1 MRLAVFNH
9 LLTLHPHYFE
19 INRSGEINARLTTDT
34 TLLQS
39 IFGFSISMALSSV
52 LLFLGGLVMMLITN
66 LKLALIVLVT
76 VPIILLPMAIY
87 GRRLRALSRKSQDT
101 VADIGT
107 YAGEIVQNIKVV
119 QSFTREPE
127 ESIAFK
133 NEVEKAFSAAK
144 RRIMQ
149 SSLLIAAAMI
159 LVFTGLGAMIWFGAK
174 DVTNGDISAGELAS
188 FVFYAIMGMYGQDNT
203 NYYDLGSSTGAITLS
218 IALNNKSKNNQFFA
232 IDNSKEMVEQCEK
245 NLHNKVDNL
254 QAICDDINQVK
265 INSASIVVL
274 NLTLQFIDVN
284 LRSNLIKKIYDGL
297 ESGGILIISEKI
309 HFDDA
314 VTQNQITKLH
324 MDFKK
329 ENGYSELEI
338 ANKRQAIENVLITE
352 TKEQHLNRLRDCG
365 FVETSCF
372 FQCLNFVSFLSVK

>member
-1 MRLAVFNH
+1 MRDNLYNKQSDIADFRFDQDVVKVFDDMVR
-9 LLTLHPHYFE
+9 
-19 INRSGEINARLTTDT
+19 RSVPGYD
-34 TLLQS
+34 
-39 IFGFSISMALSSV
+39 SMIQ
-52 LLFLGGLVMMLITN
+52 M
-66 LKLALIVLVT
+66 
-76 VPIILLPMAIY
+76 
-87 GRRLRALSRKSQDT
+87 
-101 VADIGT
+101 IG
-107 YAGEIVQNIKVV
+107 
-119 QSFTREPE
+119 
-127 ESIAFK
+127 
-133 NEVEKAFSAAK
+133 
-144 RRIMQ
+144 
-149 SSLLIAAAMI
+149 LIAR
-159 LVFTGLGAMIWFGAK
+159 
-174 DVTNGDISAGELAS
+174 
-188 FVFYAIMGMYGQDNT
+188 MYGQDNT

-254 QAICDDINQVK
+254 QAICDDINQVQIK
-265 INSASIVVL
+265 SASIVVL

-365 FVETSCF
+365 FIETSCF

>member
-1 MRLAVFNH
+1 MRDNLFNKQSDIADFRFDQEVVKVFDDMVR
-9 LLTLHPHYFE
+9 
-19 INRSGEINARLTTDT
+19 RSVPGYD
-34 TLLQS
+34 
-39 IFGFSISMALSSV
+39 SMIQ
-52 LLFLGGLVMMLITN
+52 M
-66 LKLALIVLVT
+66 
-76 VPIILLPMAIY
+76 
-87 GRRLRALSRKSQDT
+87 
-101 VADIGT
+101 IG
-107 YAGEIVQNIKVV
+107 
-119 QSFTREPE
+119 
-127 ESIAFK
+127 
-133 NEVEKAFSAAK
+133 
-144 RRIMQ
+144 
-149 SSLLIAAAMI
+149 LIAR
-159 LVFTGLGAMIWFGAK
+159 
-174 DVTNGDISAGELAS
+174 
-188 FVFYAIMGMYGQDNT
+188 MYGQDNT

-232 IDNSKEMVEQCEK
+232 IDNSKKMVEQCEK

-254 QAICDDINQVK
+254 QAICADINQVK

-352 TKEQHLNRLRDCG
+352 TKEQHLNRLRECG

>member
-1 MRLAVFNH
+1 MRDNLFNKQSDIADFRFDQDVVKVFDDMVR
-9 LLTLHPHYFE
+9 
-19 INRSGEINARLTTDT
+19 RSVPGYD
-34 TLLQS
+34 
-39 IFGFSISMALSSV
+39 SMIQ
-52 LLFLGGLVMMLITN
+52 M
-66 LKLALIVLVT
+66 
-76 VPIILLPMAIY
+76 
-87 GRRLRALSRKSQDT
+87 
-101 VADIGT
+101 IG
-107 YAGEIVQNIKVV
+107 
-119 QSFTREPE
+119 
-127 ESIAFK
+127 
-133 NEVEKAFSAAK
+133 
-144 RRIMQ
+144 
-149 SSLLIAAAMI
+149 LIAR
-159 LVFTGLGAMIWFGAK
+159 
-174 DVTNGDISAGELAS
+174 
-188 FVFYAIMGMYGQDNT
+188 MYGQDNT

-324 MDFKK
+324 IDFKK

>member
-1 MRLAVFNH
+1 MRDNLFNKQSDIADFRFDQDVVKVFDDMVR
-9 LLTLHPHYFE
+9 
-19 INRSGEINARLTTDT
+19 RSVPGYD
-34 TLLQS
+34 
-39 IFGFSISMALSSV
+39 SMIQ
-52 LLFLGGLVMMLITN
+52 M
-66 LKLALIVLVT
+66 
-76 VPIILLPMAIY
+76 
-87 GRRLRALSRKSQDT
+87 
-101 VADIGT
+101 IG
-107 YAGEIVQNIKVV
+107 
-119 QSFTREPE
+119 
-127 ESIAFK
+127 
-133 NEVEKAFSAAK
+133 
-144 RRIMQ
+144 
-149 SSLLIAAAMI
+149 LIAR
-159 LVFTGLGAMIWFGAK
+159 
-174 DVTNGDISAGELAS
+174 
-188 FVFYAIMGMYGQDNT
+188 MYGQDNT

-254 QAICDDINQVK
+254 QAIYDDINQVK

>member
-1 MRLAVFNH
+1 M
-9 LLTLHPHYFE
+9 
-19 INRSGEINARLTTDT
+19 
-34 TLLQS
+34 
-39 IFGFSISMALSSV
+39 
-52 LLFLGGLVMMLITN
+52 
-66 LKLALIVLVT
+66 
-76 VPIILLPMAIY
+76 
-87 GRRLRALSRKSQDT
+87 
-101 VADIGT
+101 IG
-107 YAGEIVQNIKVV
+107 
-119 QSFTREPE
+119 
-127 ESIAFK
+127 
-133 NEVEKAFSAAK
+133 
-144 RRIMQ
+144 
-149 SSLLIAAAMI
+149 LIAR
-159 LVFTGLGAMIWFGAK
+159 
-174 DVTNGDISAGELAS
+174 
-188 FVFYAIMGMYGQDNT
+188 MYGQDNT

-297 ESGGILIISEKI
+297 EPGGILIISEKI

>member
-1 MRLAVFNH
+1 MRDNLFNKQTDIADFRFDQDVVKVFDDMVR
-9 LLTLHPHYFE
+9 
-19 INRSGEINARLTTDT
+19 RSVPGYD
-34 TLLQS
+34 
-39 IFGFSISMALSSV
+39 SMIQ
-52 LLFLGGLVMMLITN
+52 M
-66 LKLALIVLVT
+66 
-76 VPIILLPMAIY
+76 
-87 GRRLRALSRKSQDT
+87 
-101 VADIGT
+101 IG
-107 YAGEIVQNIKVV
+107 
-119 QSFTREPE
+119 
-127 ESIAFK
+127 
-133 NEVEKAFSAAK
+133 
-144 RRIMQ
+144 
-149 SSLLIAAAMI
+149 LIAR
-159 LVFTGLGAMIWFGAK
+159 
-174 DVTNGDISAGELAS
+174 
-188 FVFYAIMGMYGQDNT
+188 MYGQDNT

-297 ESGGILIISEKI
+297 EPGGILIISEKI
-309 HFDDA
+309 HFDHA

>member
-1 MRLAVFNH
+1 MRDNLFNKQSDIADFRFDQDVVKVFDDMVR
-9 LLTLHPHYFE
+9 
-19 INRSGEINARLTTDT
+19 RSVPGYD
-34 TLLQS
+34 
-39 IFGFSISMALSSV
+39 SMIQ
-52 LLFLGGLVMMLITN
+52 M
-66 LKLALIVLVT
+66 
-76 VPIILLPMAIY
+76 
-87 GRRLRALSRKSQDT
+87 
-101 VADIGT
+101 IG
-107 YAGEIVQNIKVV
+107 
-119 QSFTREPE
+119 
-127 ESIAFK
+127 
-133 NEVEKAFSAAK
+133 
-144 RRIMQ
+144 
-149 SSLLIAAAMI
+149 LIAR
-159 LVFTGLGAMIWFGAK
+159 
-174 DVTNGDISAGELAS
+174 
-188 FVFYAIMGMYGQDNT
+188 MYGQDNT

-352 TKEQHLNRLRDCG
+352 TKEQHQNRLRDCG

>member
-1 MRLAVFNH
+1 MRDNLFNNQSDIADFRFDQDVVKVFDDMVR
-9 LLTLHPHYFE
+9 
-19 INRSGEINARLTTDT
+19 RSVPGYD
-34 TLLQS
+34 
-39 IFGFSISMALSSV
+39 SMIQ
-52 LLFLGGLVMMLITN
+52 M
-66 LKLALIVLVT
+66 
-76 VPIILLPMAIY
+76 
-87 GRRLRALSRKSQDT
+87 
-101 VADIGT
+101 IG
-107 YAGEIVQNIKVV
+107 
-119 QSFTREPE
+119 
-127 ESIAFK
+127 
-133 NEVEKAFSAAK
+133 
-144 RRIMQ
+144 
-149 SSLLIAAAMI
+149 LIAR
-159 LVFTGLGAMIWFGAK
+159 
-174 DVTNGDISAGELAS
+174 
-188 FVFYAIMGMYGQDNT
+188 MYGQDNT

-309 HFDDA
+309 HFEDA
-314 VTQNQITKLH
+314 VMQNQITKLH

>member
-1 MRLAVFNH
+1 MRDNLFNNQSDIADFRFDQDVVKVFDDMVR
-9 LLTLHPHYFE
+9 
-19 INRSGEINARLTTDT
+19 RSVPGYD
-34 TLLQS
+34 
-39 IFGFSISMALSSV
+39 SMIQ
-52 LLFLGGLVMMLITN
+52 M
-66 LKLALIVLVT
+66 
-76 VPIILLPMAIY
+76 
-87 GRRLRALSRKSQDT
+87 
-101 VADIGT
+101 IG
-107 YAGEIVQNIKVV
+107 
-119 QSFTREPE
+119 
-127 ESIAFK
+127 
-133 NEVEKAFSAAK
+133 
-144 RRIMQ
+144 
-149 SSLLIAAAMI
+149 LIAR
-159 LVFTGLGAMIWFGAK
+159 
-174 DVTNGDISAGELAS
+174 
-188 FVFYAIMGMYGQDNT
+188 MYGQDNT

-297 ESGGILIISEKI
+297 EPGGILIISEKI

>member
-1 MRLAVFNH
+1 MRDNLFNKQSDIADFRFDQDVVKVFDDMVR
-9 LLTLHPHYFE
+9 
-19 INRSGEINARLTTDT
+19 RSVPGYD
-34 TLLQS
+34 
-39 IFGFSISMALSSV
+39 SMIQ
-52 LLFLGGLVMMLITN
+52 M
-66 LKLALIVLVT
+66 
-76 VPIILLPMAIY
+76 
-87 GRRLRALSRKSQDT
+87 
-101 VADIGT
+101 IG
-107 YAGEIVQNIKVV
+107 
-119 QSFTREPE
+119 
-127 ESIAFK
+127 
-133 NEVEKAFSAAK
+133 
-144 RRIMQ
+144 
-149 SSLLIAAAMI
+149 LIAR
-159 LVFTGLGAMIWFGAK
+159 
-174 DVTNGDISAGELAS
+174 
-188 FVFYAIMGMYGQDNT
+188 MYGQDNT

-254 QAICDDINQVK
+254 QAICDDINQVQIK
-265 INSASIVVL
+265 SASIVVL

>member
-1 MRLAVFNH
+1 MRDNLFNKQSDIADFRFDQDVVKVFDDMVR
-9 LLTLHPHYFE
+9 
-19 INRSGEINARLTTDT
+19 RSVPGYD
-34 TLLQS
+34 
-39 IFGFSISMALSSV
+39 SMIQ
-52 LLFLGGLVMMLITN
+52 M
-66 LKLALIVLVT
+66 
-76 VPIILLPMAIY
+76 
-87 GRRLRALSRKSQDT
+87 
-101 VADIGT
+101 IG
-107 YAGEIVQNIKVV
+107 
-119 QSFTREPE
+119 
-127 ESIAFK
+127 
-133 NEVEKAFSAAK
+133 
-144 RRIMQ
+144 
-149 SSLLIAAAMI
+149 LIAR
-159 LVFTGLGAMIWFGAK
+159 
-174 DVTNGDISAGELAS
+174 
-188 FVFYAIMGMYGQDNT
+188 MYGQDNT

-218 IALNNKSKNNQFFA
+218 IALNNKSNNNQFFA
-232 IDNSKEMVEQCEK
+232 IDNSNEMVEQCEK

-284 LRSNLIKKIYDGL
+284 LRFNLIKKIYDGL
-297 ESGGILIISEKI
+297 EPGGILIISEKI

>member
-1 MRLAVFNH
+1 MRDNLFNKQSDIADFQFDQDVVKVFDDMVR
-9 LLTLHPHYFE
+9 
-19 INRSGEINARLTTDT
+19 RSVPGYD
-34 TLLQS
+34 
-39 IFGFSISMALSSV
+39 SMIQ
-52 LLFLGGLVMMLITN
+52 M
-66 LKLALIVLVT
+66 
-76 VPIILLPMAIY
+76 
-87 GRRLRALSRKSQDT
+87 
-101 VADIGT
+101 IG
-107 YAGEIVQNIKVV
+107 
-119 QSFTREPE
+119 
-127 ESIAFK
+127 
-133 NEVEKAFSAAK
+133 
-144 RRIMQ
+144 
-149 SSLLIAAAMI
+149 LIAR
-159 LVFTGLGAMIWFGAK
+159 
-174 DVTNGDISAGELAS
+174 
-188 FVFYAIMGMYGQDNT
+188 MYGQDNT
-203 NYYDLGSSTGAITLS
+203 NYYDLGSSTGAITLA

-232 IDNSKEMVEQCEK
+232 IDNSKEMIEQCEK

>member
-1 MRLAVFNH
+1 MRDNLFNKQSDITDFRFDQDVVKVFDDMVR
-9 LLTLHPHYFE
+9 
-19 INRSGEINARLTTDT
+19 RSVPGYD
-34 TLLQS
+34 
-39 IFGFSISMALSSV
+39 SMIQ
-52 LLFLGGLVMMLITN
+52 M
-66 LKLALIVLVT
+66 
-76 VPIILLPMAIY
+76 
-87 GRRLRALSRKSQDT
+87 
-101 VADIGT
+101 IG
-107 YAGEIVQNIKVV
+107 
-119 QSFTREPE
+119 
-127 ESIAFK
+127 
-133 NEVEKAFSAAK
+133 
-144 RRIMQ
+144 
-149 SSLLIAAAMI
+149 LIAR
-159 LVFTGLGAMIWFGAK
+159 
-174 DVTNGDISAGELAS
+174 
-188 FVFYAIMGMYGQDNT
+188 MYGQDNT

>member
-1 MRLAVFNH
+1 MRDNLFNKQSDIADFRFDQDVVKVFDDMVR
-9 LLTLHPHYFE
+9 
-19 INRSGEINARLTTDT
+19 RSVPGYD
-34 TLLQS
+34 
-39 IFGFSISMALSSV
+39 SMIQ
-52 LLFLGGLVMMLITN
+52 M
-66 LKLALIVLVT
+66 
-76 VPIILLPMAIY
+76 
-87 GRRLRALSRKSQDT
+87 
-101 VADIGT
+101 IG
-107 YAGEIVQNIKVV
+107 
-119 QSFTREPE
+119 
-127 ESIAFK
+127 
-133 NEVEKAFSAAK
+133 
-144 RRIMQ
+144 
-149 SSLLIAAAMI
+149 LIARI
-159 LVFTGLGAMIWFGAK
+159 
-174 DVTNGDISAGELAS
+174 
-188 FVFYAIMGMYGQDNT
+188 YGQDNT

>member
-1 MRLAVFNH
+1 MRDNLFNKQTDIADFRFDQDVVKVFDDMVR
-9 LLTLHPHYFE
+9 
-19 INRSGEINARLTTDT
+19 RSVPGYD
-34 TLLQS
+34 
-39 IFGFSISMALSSV
+39 SMIQ
-52 LLFLGGLVMMLITN
+52 M
-66 LKLALIVLVT
+66 
-76 VPIILLPMAIY
+76 
-87 GRRLRALSRKSQDT
+87 
-101 VADIGT
+101 IG
-107 YAGEIVQNIKVV
+107 
-119 QSFTREPE
+119 
-127 ESIAFK
+127 
-133 NEVEKAFSAAK
+133 
-144 RRIMQ
+144 
-149 SSLLIAAAMI
+149 LIAR
-159 LVFTGLGAMIWFGAK
+159 
-174 DVTNGDISAGELAS
+174 
-188 FVFYAIMGMYGQDNT
+188 MYGQDNT

-254 QAICDDINQVK
+254 QAICDDINQVQIK
-265 INSASIVVL
+265 SASIVVL

-284 LRSNLIKKIYDGL
+284 LRFNLIKKIYDGL
-297 ESGGILIISEKI
+297 EPGGILIISEKI

>member
-1 MRLAVFNH
+1 MRDNLFNKQSDIADFRFDQEVVKVFDDMVR
-9 LLTLHPHYFE
+9 
-19 INRSGEINARLTTDT
+19 RSVPGYD
-34 TLLQS
+34 
-39 IFGFSISMALSSV
+39 SMIQ
-52 LLFLGGLVMMLITN
+52 M
-66 LKLALIVLVT
+66 
-76 VPIILLPMAIY
+76 
-87 GRRLRALSRKSQDT
+87 
-101 VADIGT
+101 IG
-107 YAGEIVQNIKVV
+107 
-119 QSFTREPE
+119 
-127 ESIAFK
+127 
-133 NEVEKAFSAAK
+133 
-144 RRIMQ
+144 
-149 SSLLIAAAMI
+149 LIAR
-159 LVFTGLGAMIWFGAK
+159 
-174 DVTNGDISAGELAS
+174 
-188 FVFYAIMGMYGQDNT
+188 MYGQDNT

-245 NLHNKVDNL
+245 NLQNKVDNL
-254 QAICDDINQVK
+254 QAICDDINHVK
-265 INSASIVVL
+265 IKSASIVVL

>member
-1 MRLAVFNH
+1 MCIRD
-9 LLTLHPHYFE
+9 
-19 INRSGEINARLTTDT
+19 R
-34 TLLQS
+34 
-39 IFGFSISMALSSV
+39 
-52 LLFLGGLVMMLITN
+52 
-66 LKLALIVLVT
+66 
-76 VPIILLPMAIY
+76 
-87 GRRLRALSRKSQDT
+87 
-101 VADIGT
+101 
-107 YAGEIVQNIKVV
+107 
-119 QSFTREPE
+119 
-127 ESIAFK
+127 
-133 NEVEKAFSAAK
+133 
-144 RRIMQ
+144 
-149 SSLLIAAAMI
+149 
-159 LVFTGLGAMIWFGAK
+159 
-174 DVTNGDISAGELAS
+174 
-188 FVFYAIMGMYGQDNT
+188 DNT

-274 NLTLQFIDVN
+274 NLTLQFIDVD

>member
-1 MRLAVFNH
+1 MRDNLFNKQSDIADFRFDQDVVKVFDDMVR
-9 LLTLHPHYFE
+9 
-19 INRSGEINARLTTDT
+19 RSVPGYD
-34 TLLQS
+34 
-39 IFGFSISMALSSV
+39 SMIQ
-52 LLFLGGLVMMLITN
+52 M
-66 LKLALIVLVT
+66 
-76 VPIILLPMAIY
+76 
-87 GRRLRALSRKSQDT
+87 
-101 VADIGT
+101 IG
-107 YAGEIVQNIKVV
+107 
-119 QSFTREPE
+119 
-127 ESIAFK
+127 
-133 NEVEKAFSAAK
+133 
-144 RRIMQ
+144 
-149 SSLLIAAAMI
+149 LIAR
-159 LVFTGLGAMIWFGAK
+159 
-174 DVTNGDISAGELAS
+174 
-188 FVFYAIMGMYGQDNT
+188 MYGQDNT

-314 VTQNQITKLH
+314 ITQNQITKLH

>member
-1 MRLAVFNH
+1 MRDNLFNKQSDIADFRFDQEVVKVFDDMVR
-9 LLTLHPHYFE
+9 
-19 INRSGEINARLTTDT
+19 RSVPGYD
-34 TLLQS
+34 
-39 IFGFSISMALSSV
+39 SMIQ
-52 LLFLGGLVMMLITN
+52 M
-66 LKLALIVLVT
+66 
-76 VPIILLPMAIY
+76 
-87 GRRLRALSRKSQDT
+87 
-101 VADIGT
+101 IG
-107 YAGEIVQNIKVV
+107 
-119 QSFTREPE
+119 
-127 ESIAFK
+127 
-133 NEVEKAFSAAK
+133 
-144 RRIMQ
+144 
-149 SSLLIAAAMI
+149 LIAR
-159 LVFTGLGAMIWFGAK
+159 
-174 DVTNGDISAGELAS
+174 
-188 FVFYAIMGMYGQDNT
+188 MYGQDNT

-297 ESGGILIISEKI
+297 EPGGILIISEKI

>member
-1 MRLAVFNH
+1 MRDNLFNKQTDIADFRFDQDVVKVFDDMVR
-9 LLTLHPHYFE
+9 
-19 INRSGEINARLTTDT
+19 RSVPGYD
-34 TLLQS
+34 
-39 IFGFSISMALSSV
+39 SMIQ
-52 LLFLGGLVMMLITN
+52 M
-66 LKLALIVLVT
+66 
-76 VPIILLPMAIY
+76 
-87 GRRLRALSRKSQDT
+87 
-101 VADIGT
+101 IG
-107 YAGEIVQNIKVV
+107 
-119 QSFTREPE
+119 
-127 ESIAFK
+127 
-133 NEVEKAFSAAK
+133 
-144 RRIMQ
+144 
-149 SSLLIAAAMI
+149 LIAR
-159 LVFTGLGAMIWFGAK
+159 
-174 DVTNGDISAGELAS
+174 
-188 FVFYAIMGMYGQDNT
+188 MYGQDDT

-297 ESGGILIISEKI
+297 EPGGILIISEKI

>member
-1 MRLAVFNH
+1 MRDNLFNKQSDIADFRFDQDVVKVFDDMVR
-9 LLTLHPHYFE
+9 
-19 INRSGEINARLTTDT
+19 RSVPGYD
-34 TLLQS
+34 
-39 IFGFSISMALSSV
+39 SMIQ
-52 LLFLGGLVMMLITN
+52 M
-66 LKLALIVLVT
+66 
-76 VPIILLPMAIY
+76 
-87 GRRLRALSRKSQDT
+87 
-101 VADIGT
+101 IG
-107 YAGEIVQNIKVV
+107 
-119 QSFTREPE
+119 
-127 ESIAFK
+127 
-133 NEVEKAFSAAK
+133 
-144 RRIMQ
+144 
-149 SSLLIAAAMI
+149 LIAR
-159 LVFTGLGAMIWFGAK
+159 
-174 DVTNGDISAGELAS
+174 
-188 FVFYAIMGMYGQDNT
+188 MYGQDNT

-218 IALNNKSKNNQFFA
+218 IALNNKSRNNQFFA

-297 ESGGILIISEKI
+297 EPGGILIISEKI

>member
-1 MRLAVFNH
+1 MRDNLFNKQSDIADFRFDQDVVKVFDDMVR
-9 LLTLHPHYFE
+9 
-19 INRSGEINARLTTDT
+19 RSVPGYD
-34 TLLQS
+34 
-39 IFGFSISMALSSV
+39 SMIQ
-52 LLFLGGLVMMLITN
+52 M
-66 LKLALIVLVT
+66 
-76 VPIILLPMAIY
+76 
-87 GRRLRALSRKSQDT
+87 
-101 VADIGT
+101 IG
-107 YAGEIVQNIKVV
+107 
-119 QSFTREPE
+119 
-127 ESIAFK
+127 
-133 NEVEKAFSAAK
+133 
-144 RRIMQ
+144 
-149 SSLLIAAAMI
+149 LIAR
-159 LVFTGLGAMIWFGAK
+159 
-174 DVTNGDISAGELAS
+174 
-188 FVFYAIMGMYGQDNT
+188 MYGQDNT

-218 IALNNKSKNNQFFA
+218 IALNNKSNNNQFFA

-274 NLTLQFIDVN
+274 NLTLQFLDVN

>member
-1 MRLAVFNH
+1 MRDNLFNKQSDIADFRFDQEVVKVFDDMVR
-9 LLTLHPHYFE
+9 
-19 INRSGEINARLTTDT
+19 RSVPGYD
-34 TLLQS
+34 
-39 IFGFSISMALSSV
+39 SMIQ
-52 LLFLGGLVMMLITN
+52 M
-66 LKLALIVLVT
+66 
-76 VPIILLPMAIY
+76 
-87 GRRLRALSRKSQDT
+87 
-101 VADIGT
+101 IG
-107 YAGEIVQNIKVV
+107 
-119 QSFTREPE
+119 
-127 ESIAFK
+127 
-133 NEVEKAFSAAK
+133 
-144 RRIMQ
+144 
-149 SSLLIAAAMI
+149 LIAR
-159 LVFTGLGAMIWFGAK
+159 
-174 DVTNGDISAGELAS
+174 
-188 FVFYAIMGMYGQDNT
+188 MYGQDNT

-297 ESGGILIISEKI
+297 ESDGILIISEKI

>member
-1 MRLAVFNH
+1 MVR
-9 LLTLHPHYFE
+9 
-19 INRSGEINARLTTDT
+19 RSVPGYD
-34 TLLQS
+34 
-39 IFGFSISMALSSV
+39 SMIQ
-52 LLFLGGLVMMLITN
+52 M
-66 LKLALIVLVT
+66 
-76 VPIILLPMAIY
+76 
-87 GRRLRALSRKSQDT
+87 
-101 VADIGT
+101 IG
-107 YAGEIVQNIKVV
+107 
-119 QSFTREPE
+119 
-127 ESIAFK
+127 
-133 NEVEKAFSAAK
+133 
-144 RRIMQ
+144 
-149 SSLLIAAAMI
+149 LIAR
-159 LVFTGLGAMIWFGAK
+159 
-174 DVTNGDISAGELAS
+174 
-188 FVFYAIMGMYGQDNT
+188 MYGQDNT

-218 IALNNKSKNNQFFA
+218 IALNNKSNNNQFFA

-254 QAICDDINQVK
+254 QAICDDIKQVQIK
-265 INSASIVVL
+265 SASIVVL